1 MNTLQTTLTAL
12 KSQLE
17 SQREAAKYYSENVFD
32 KEVASL
38 QSKIS
43 DFLEKFF
50 GERYE
55 VTYDGSQ
62 VCIWTNSDAEDRRW
76 SGDAIRIDYYGSY
89 GEKATARL
97 SWYSTSCTVND
108 TKHLKYLKA
117 LGLVATIMNQIDAE
131 MPKWSKEYQQYS
143 EKLYATF
150 LQPLSHT
157 EFAIRKTE
165 AQILEE
171 GLASYKKPG
180 FQHTISPR
188 KVCDRK
194 WEIPHD
200 ELGAYTLETQPQYF
214 DLQTGRSK
222 WDYVRVYAFEVIGD
236 SKRGKVEMNILTTAA
251 EDGSFTPIEV
261 TKARFD
267 DFIATV
273 YNWENFDS
281 EKYNAKQTEK
291 YNSHMSKFA
300 EVLS

>member
-12 KSQLE
+12 QSQLQ
-17 SQREAAKYYSENVFD
+17 SQKEAAKYYTENVFN

-50 GERYE
+50 GERYD
-55 VTYDGSQ
+55 VAYDGSQ
-62 VCIWTNSDAEDRRW
+62 LNIFTSEEKHWSSDAIKIDRY
-76 SGDAIRIDYYGSY
+76 AYH

-97 SWYSTSCTVND
+97 SWYSSSCTVED
-108 TKHLKYLKA
+108 TKHRSYLKV
-117 LGLVATIMNQIDAE
+117 LGLVATVLNQIDAE
-131 MPKWSKEYQQYS
+131 MPKWSEEYKQYS
-143 EKLYATF
+143 EKLYVTF
-150 LQPLSHT
+150 LQPVSHT

-300 EVLS
+300 EVLA